1 MSAGVG
7 FVAIIPAR
15 YASTRFPGKPLI
27 DIDGKPM
34 IVRVAEQARRSRAA
48 RVVVATD
55 DARIALACE
64 AHRVEVVMTA
74 TTHPTGTDR
83 LSEVASK
90 LALPAETIV
99 VNVQGDE
106 PFIPPEA
113 IDLVAA
119 TLAQHPTAGMATVGH
134 PIAEREEF
142 FNPNVVKLVQNLAG
156 EAIYFSRAPIP
167 YARDA
172 FAADGTRSGAL
183 PAAAAKSALRHVGLY
198 AYRAGFLKV
207 FPTWPV
213 GTLEAIEAL
222 EQLRALE
229 RGVVIAVA
237 QIESALPPGIDTPE
251 DYDKVKQSLS
261 KN

>member
-1 MSAGVG
+1 MTAGVG
-7 FVAIIPAR
+7 FIAVIPAR

-34 IVRVAEQARRSRAA
+34 VVRVAEQARRSRAS

-64 AHRVEVVMTA
+64 AHSVEVVMTSSV
-74 TTHPTGTDR
+74 HPTGTDR
-83 LSEVASK
+83 LSEVVAL

-113 IDLVAA
+113 IDLVAS

-134 PIAEREEF
+134 PITEREEF
-142 FNPNVVKLVQNLAG
+142 FNPNVVKLAQNLAG

-167 YARDA
+167 YARDS
-172 FAADGTRSGAL
+172 FAADGARVGAL
-183 PAAAAKSALRHVGLY
+183 PNAAAHMALRHVGLY

-213 GTLEAIEAL
+213 GALEALEAL

-237 QIESALPPGIDTPE
+237 RIESPLPPGIDTPE
-251 DYDKVKQSLS
+251 DYEKVKQSLS
-261 KN
+261 KK

>member
-1 MSAGVG
+1 MAE
-7 FVAIIPAR
+7 FLAIVPAR

-27 DIDGKPM
+27 DIGGKPM
-34 IVRVAEQARRSRAA
+34 VVRVAEQARLSQAS

-55 DARIALACE
+55 DARIAAACE
-64 AHRVEVVMTA
+64 AHGVEVVMTSSD
-74 TTHPTGTDR
+74 HPTGTDR
-83 LSEVASK
+83 LSETAAK
-90 LALPAETIV
+90 LGLSAQTIV

-113 IDLVAA
+113 INLVAR
-119 TLAQHPTAGMATVGH
+119 TLAQHPRAGMATVGH
-134 PIAEREEF
+134 AMTEREEF
-142 FNPNVVKLVQNLAG
+142 FNPNVVKLVQNAAG

-172 FAADGTRSGAL
+172 FASDSSKGGAL
-183 PAAAAKSALRHVGLY
+183 PSALANRAIRHVGLY
-198 AYRAGFLKV
+198 AYRAGFLKE

-213 GTLEAIEAL
+213 GTLEALESL

-237 QIESALPPGIDTPE
+237 RLDAPLPPGIDTPE
-251 DYDKVKQSLS
+251 DYEKLS
-261 KN
+261 IKFKNA